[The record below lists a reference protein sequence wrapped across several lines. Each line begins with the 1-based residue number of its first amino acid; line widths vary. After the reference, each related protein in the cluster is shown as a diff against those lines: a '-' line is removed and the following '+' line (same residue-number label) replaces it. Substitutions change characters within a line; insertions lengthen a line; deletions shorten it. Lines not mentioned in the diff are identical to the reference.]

1 MIFFSFRSE
10 GEDPVFILSAHLMS
24 PVAELE
30 YLRKISELFILFLLP
45 RSYSLSPIKFLL
57 REILTCRSKSASEI
71 NSLIDCIYFFTIYY
85 IRLFLTLV
93 LKPAIDLITDPDYI
107 NQKILVYIDQQQLA
121 EAMHRKTYEYAESFE
136 DFIRMIK
143 GTKDLEVLKH
153 IRYNIM
159 TEIMQATTIQ
169 NVKRAQG
176 LDSEN
181 NALGNSDA
189 IRARKLKRYINQLT
203 YAKNT
208 CECHMQ
214 TLGWDGYPRQVA

>member
-1 MIFFSFRSE
+1 
-10 GEDPVFILSAHLMS
+10 MS

-30 YLRKISELFILFLLP
+30 YLRKISELYILFLLP

-57 REILTCRSKSASEI
+57 REVLTCKSKH
-71 NSLIDCIYFFTIYY
+71 FFENYQLHD
-85 IRLFLTLV
+85 LFLFFVFFSV

-107 NQKILVYIDQQQLA
+107 NQKILTYIDQQQLA

-136 DFIRMIK
+136 DFIRMVK
-143 GTKDLEVLKH
+143 STKDLEVLKH
-153 IRYNIM
+153 IRYNIV
-159 TEIMQATTIQ
+159 TEIMQATTVQ

-176 LDSEN
+176 LDPEN

-189 IRARKLKRYINQLT
+189 IRARKLKRYISQLT

-214 TLGWDGYPRQVA
+214 TLGWDGYPRQVESSIHVNYDNMTIFHNDIFLGFR

>member
-1 MIFFSFRSE
+1 
-10 GEDPVFILSAHLMS
+10 MS

-30 YLRKISELFILFLLP
+30 YLRKISELYILFLLP
-45 RSYSLSPIKFLL
+45 RSYSLSPVKFLL
-57 REILTCRSKSASEI
+57 REVLTCKSKHCHFFMKNI
-71 NSLIDCIYFFTIYY
+71 NYMTFSHLLIYSLF
-85 IRLFLTLV
+85 LV

-107 NQKILVYIDQQQLA
+107 NQKILTYIDQQQLA

-143 GTKDLEVLKH
+143 STRDLEVLKH
-153 IRYNIM
+153 IKYNIV
-159 TEIMQATTIQ
+159 TEIMQATTVQ

-176 LDSEN
+176 LDPEN

-189 IRARKLKRYINQLT
+189 IRARKLKRYISQLT

-214 TLGWDGYPRQVA
+214 TLGWDGYPRQVV